1 MWLTRLFFIVLWGTI
16 TALLMKKPQVPQEF
30 PVDSALLSF
39 SPSKQTA
46 DTTAV
51 ILNWSRFPNVVRI
64 VSLLC
69 LPELENTLASI
80 HIWNNSPNR
89 ILKEDFAECPP
100 DRLQITNS
108 PSNLYFQARFLAC
121 AEATTPFCFIQDDDY
136 LVLPEIIQTLH
147 SRFSN
152 DSVSTIYLSP
162 PHEVMSTILK
172 RIHVKSKIHTS
183 FAWLGYG
190 AIMRRT
196 QARDFLALMQY
207 LNASEDEMKMADN
220 YYALLANVYPEVWFD
235 QGIELGGGQAFTQ
248 GAEGDERN
256 NKHIA
261 QAAKYLDEIIN
272 CTSTLCIRQLVPFTS
287 LDDQM
292 LSSVYRAPCVGSQCL
307 LETNIS
313 LLPSTQI
320 DVDSA
325 NQILEIEKI
334 NRNSFK
340 SNDTKDFLLHPPS
353 HAVDGNPQTGFCIP
367 KGVRKG
373 DTIEI
378 DLLGA
383 VAKSGQAEVVFL
395 VDRDVRSILIA
406 AATLQFR
413 GNDEWFESSISFTC
427 VSKEDDL
434 HECSASTPLTRFSAF
449 RIFFQRAV
457 ERRGCLQEIWMR
469 ER

>member
-1 MWLTRLFFIVLWGTI
+1 
-16 TALLMKKPQVPQEF
+16 MKKPQVPQEF

-69 LPELENTLASI
+69 HPKLENTLA
-80 HIWNNSPNR
+80 N
-89 ILKEDFAECPP
+89 
-100 DRLQITNS
+100 RLQITNS

-136 LVLPEIIQTLH
+136 LVLPEIIKTLR

-190 AIMRRT
+190 AIMRRR

-207 LNASEDEMKMADN
+207 LNVSEDEMKMADN

-256 NKHIA
+256 NKHIV
-261 QAAKYLDEIIN
+261 
-272 CTSTLCIRQLVPFTS
+272 CIDNFPVN
-287 LDDQM
+287 
-292 LSSVYRAPCVGSQCL
+292 LS
-307 LETNIS
+307 
-313 LLPSTQI
+313 
-320 DVDSA
+320 
-325 NQILEIEKI
+325 
-334 NRNSFK
+334 
-340 SNDTKDFLLHPPS
+340 
-353 HAVDGNPQTGFCIP
+353 
-367 KGVRKG
+367 
-373 DTIEI
+373 
-378 DLLGA
+378 
-383 VAKSGQAEVVFL
+383 
-395 VDRDVRSILIA
+395 
-406 AATLQFR
+406 
-413 GNDEWFESSISFTC
+413 
-427 VSKEDDL
+427 
-434 HECSASTPLTRFSAF
+434 
-449 RIFFQRAV
+449 
-457 ERRGCLQEIWMR
+457 
-469 ER
+469 